1 MACTGKNLLVLCSRN
16 DHSIINEM
24 VYTPHSL
31 AHRLWRYSLFQKT
44 LGNRINEIFCYGE
57 SEELQ
62 QEI

>member
-1 MACTGKNLLVLCSRN
+1 
-16 DHSIINEM
+16 M